1 MDFSL
6 VTRHPTPQN
15 LLRRLFEL
23 VPGFHSQWD
32 APDNLFIN
40 DDGSFTVHGVFSL
53 FSTYVLEEF
62 GNFDQTTRS
71 KLFQYIEK
79 CVNTDIH
86 SDAGVSNAVC
96 TCFLE
101 NLAGEGVLSGEI
113 RRHLGPESRKYFDE
127 WY

>member
-1 MDFSL
+1 MNFSL
-6 VTRHPTPQN
+6 VTGHPTPQN

-23 VPGFHSQWD
+23 VPGFQSQWD

-40 DDGSFTVHGVFSL
+40 DDGSFTVHGVFSV
-53 FSTYVLEEF
+53 FSAYVREEF

-71 KLFQYIEK
+71 NLFQYIEE

-86 SDAGVSNAVC
+86 SDAGVSNAAC

-101 NLAGEGVLSGEI
+101 NLAGEGALSEEI
-113 RRHLGPESRKYFDE
+113 RQHLGPKSKKYFDE
-127 WY
+127 WN

>member
-1 MDFSL
+1 MNFSL

-23 VPGFHSQWD
+23 VPGFQSQWD
-32 APDNLFIN
+32 TPDNLFIN
-40 DDGSFTVHGVFSL
+40 DDGSFTVHGVFSV
-53 FSTYVLEEF
+53 FSGYVREEF
-62 GNFDQTTRS
+62 GSFDQTTRS
-71 KLFQYIEK
+71 NLFQYIEE

-101 NLAGEGVLSGEI
+101 NLAGEGALSEEI
-113 RRHLGPESRKYFDE
+113 RRHLGPESKKYFDE
-127 WY
+127 WN